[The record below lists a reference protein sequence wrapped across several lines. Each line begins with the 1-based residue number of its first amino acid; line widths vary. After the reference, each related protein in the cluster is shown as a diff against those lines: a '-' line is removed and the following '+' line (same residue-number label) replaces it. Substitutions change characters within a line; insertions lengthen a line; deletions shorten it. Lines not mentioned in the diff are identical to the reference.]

1 MLRKGTKK
9 MALDDLDLEFEDE
22 EEVKSKKSDA
32 IKQIVDL
39 EFSSQEEVNLLTQIP
54 NAHSHAGSSQPMVQV
69 KKIDDARASNA
80 LAKRRLGTPQSTA
93 RLTSVSSSPYAIGA
107 TALNSASMQKGHYD
121 LESDEIIELRERAL
135 KAEFDADVRVQVA
148 EFKTSIISELLS
160 DMKLMDHQVNQLLV
174 RIYAKHP
181 DIKQEVLMI
190 KKILADYTTKKRK

>member
-1 MLRKGTKK
+1 

-39 EFSSQEEVNLLTQIP
+39 EFSSQEEVNSLTQIQS
-54 NAHSHAGSSQPMVQV
+54 AHHRHAGSSQPMVQV
-69 KKIDDARASNA
+69 KKIDDARASQA
-80 LAKRRLGTPQSTA
+80 SAKRSLGTPQSKP

-107 TALNSASMQKGHYD
+107 TALSSASIQKDHYD